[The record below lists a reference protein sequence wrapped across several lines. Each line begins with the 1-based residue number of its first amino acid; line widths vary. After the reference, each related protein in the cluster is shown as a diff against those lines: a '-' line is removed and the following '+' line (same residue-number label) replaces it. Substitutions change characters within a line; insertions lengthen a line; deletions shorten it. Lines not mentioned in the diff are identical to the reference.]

1 MKDDIII
8 NKTETIKRCINR
20 INEEYDSNPNNL
32 LIYGK
37 QDSIILNI
45 QRLCEACIDIAFF
58 SDKSYDEY
66 EVFQSAQEISA
77 ILKKDI
83 DLVQLKNSTTIFQKE
98 IVENGQIIY
107 EKNKIDREKFE
118 LSVIKKYFT
127 LKEDRKEIIDNYE
140 VEL

>member
-45 QRLCEACIDIAFF
+45 QRLCEACIDIAVHFIRVN
-58 SDKSYDEY
+58 KLG
-66 EVFQSAQEISA
+66 VPQSSKESFEI
-77 ILKKDI
+77 L
-83 DLVQLKNSTTIFQKE
+83 
-98 IVENGQIIY
+98 ENRGIIT
-107 EKNKIDREKFE
+107 KE
-118 LSVIKKYFT
+118 LSNSLKGMTGFRNIAVHDYQSLNLKIVQVVVEKHIYDSLKFAKVI
-127 LKEDRKEIIDNYE
+127 LEA
-140 VEL
+140 

>member
-45 QRLCEACIDIAFF
+45 QRLCEACIDIAVHFIRVNKF
-58 SDKSYDEY
+58 G
-66 EVFQSAQEISA
+66 VPQSSKDSFEI
-77 ILKKDI
+77 L
-83 DLVQLKNSTTIFQKE
+83 
-98 IVENGQIIY
+98 ENRGIIT
-107 EKNKIDREKFE
+107 KE
-118 LSVIKKYFT
+118 LSNSLKGMTGFRNIAVHDYQSLNLKIVQAVVEKHIYDSLKFAKVI
-127 LKEDRKEIIDNYE
+127 LEA
-140 VEL
+140 

>member
-45 QRLCEACIDIAFF
+45 QRLCEACIDIAVHFIRVNKF
-58 SDKSYDEY
+58 G
-66 EVFQSAQEISA
+66 VPQSSKDSFEI
-77 ILKKDI
+77 L
-83 DLVQLKNSTTIFQKE
+83 
-98 IVENGQIIY
+98 ENRGIIT
-107 EKNKIDREKFE
+107 KE
-118 LSVIKKYFT
+118 LSNSLKGMTGFRNIAVHDYQSLNLKIVQVVVEKHIYDSLKFAKVI
-127 LKEDRKEIIDNYE
+127 LEA
-140 VEL
+140 

>member
-1 MKDDIII
+1 MSEKII
-8 NKTETIKRCINR
+8 E
-20 INEEYDSNPNNL
+20 
-32 LIYGK
+32 
-37 QDSIILNI
+37 IILEMLKKYNAEFI
-45 QRLCEACIDIAFF
+45 YIFGSYAKGLENKESDIDIAFF
-58 SDKSYDEY
+58 SDKSYGEY

-83 DLVQLKNSTTIFQKE
+83 DLVQLKNSTTVFQKE

-140 VEL
+140 VELWKMIL

>member
-45 QRLCEACIDIAFF
+45 QRLCEACIDIAVHFIRVN
-58 SDKSYDEY
+58 KLG
-66 EVFQSAQEISA
+66 VPQSSKDSFEI
-77 ILKKDI
+77 L
-83 DLVQLKNSTTIFQKE
+83 
-98 IVENGQIIY
+98 ENRGVIT
-107 EKNKIDREKFE
+107 KE
-118 LSVIKKYFT
+118 LSNSLKGMTGFRNIAVHDYQSLNLKIVQVVVEKHIYDSLKFAKVI
-127 LKEDRKEIIDNYE
+127 LEA
-140 VEL
+140 